1 MELPPV
7 LKTSYFSS
15 VFWNRIF
22 HEINH
27 PSIWVPP
34 FMEIPIIILYIYLYY
49 ILYIIYVYIIYY
61 MFTRGYGGFL
71 SHGATPSSQNQLL
84 FIRFLKSDFPWNQP
98 SKYLGTPIYGNPHN
112 YIIYIFILYIIYIIY
127 VYYMF
132 TRGYGG
138 FLSHGATPSSQNQLL
153 FIRFLKSDFPWNQ
166 PSKYLGTPIYGNP
179 HNYIIYIFILYII
192 YYICI
197 YYILYVYQR
206 VWWFPKSWSY
216 PQFSKPVTFHPFS
229 EIGFSMKSTI
239 QVFGY
244 PHLWKSP

>member
-1 MELPPV
+1 
-7 LKTSYFSS
+7 
-15 VFWNRIF
+15 
-22 HEINH
+22 
-27 PSIWVPP
+27 
-34 FMEIPIIILYIYLYY
+34 MEIPIIILYIYYIIYY
-49 ILYIIYVYIIYY
+49 IYVYIIYY

-112 YIIYIFILYIIYIIY
+112 YIIYIYIYIIYYILYVYQRVWWFPKSWSYPQFSKPVTFHPFSEIGFSMKSTIQVFGYPHLWKSPFIYIIYIYIIY
-127 VYYMF
+127 YICIYYMF

-179 HNYIIYIFILYII
+179 HNYIIYIYIYYII
-192 YYICI
+192 YYIL
-197 YYILYVYQR
+197 YMYILYIICLPEGMV
-206 VWWFPKSWSY
+206 VS
-216 PQFSKPVTFHPFS
+216 
-229 EIGFSMKSTI
+229 
-239 QVFGY
+239 
-244 PHLWKSP
+244 